1 MESKYDQIQLT
12 DKSTTKS
19 GPILPQEAVVLNEDL
34 NLTAIEVVCSSEIP
48 RVTVAKRAVG
58 RG

>member
-48 RVTVAKRAVG
+48 
-58 RG
+58 